1 MGGVLVKSVIWENQC
16 GHLANWPL
24 PSQREHLKNTHL
36 VPFPSH
42 SQQVSGPRS
51 VPHVLHLPESVL
63 ASCITIHYPPRF
75 RSFSRLLYL
84 LLSLNHSVP
93 LLLQPSVRLLW
104 SYTWWQPR
112 IIRLGWRNP
121 KFIYMGKNVW
131 ANGQLTRASADGAFE
146 ECQPGSLSVAFPAGF
161 KAKVRSA
168 NYTLFRISHCI
179 LLKME

>member
-1 MGGVLVKSVIWENQC
+1 MTMVHEPVIGCAVVAGGSILKHPALSVAPIDNLQELGPGWAM
-16 GHLANWPL
+16 LAMLAGVFPASVHS
-24 PSQREHLKNTHL
+24 PS
-36 VPFPSH
+36 
-42 SQQVSGPRS
+42 
-51 VPHVLHLPESVL
+51 
-63 ASCITIHYPPRF
+63 PPRW
-75 RSFSRLLYL
+75 L
-84 LLSLNHSVP
+84 LLLCHLLLPLNHSVP
-93 LLLQPSVRLLW
+93 LPLQPSVRLLW
-104 SYTWWQPR
+104 SYAWWQPR